1 MTVYAITDT
10 KKGRTG
16 IAPVFKLG
24 PEQPEQPERPEQ
36 LLVTPPVFGVV
47 FGVYVYHIMHK
58 RYVTKTVHVQC
69 CQRTTDLRCANPWH
83 ANVNYKWLCI
93 ASACTAVFV
102 CHAAPCTHKNRHNN
116 DSKIPVQ
123 IRHLSCHQNVLP
135 KSANLFRNTVTVQRQ
150 LNNEK
155 LIKYA
160 TKTTTLI
167 NHDND
172 TSGNC
177 FGQRTFGR
185 HYV

>member
-1 MTVYAITDT
+1 M
-10 KKGRTG
+10 
-16 IAPVFKLG
+16 
-24 PEQPEQPERPEQ
+24 
-36 LLVTPPVFGVV
+36 
-47 FGVYVYHIMHK
+47 
-58 RYVTKTVHVQC
+58 TKTVHVQC

-167 NHDND
+167 NNDND

>member
-1 MTVYAITDT
+1 
-10 KKGRTG
+10 
-16 IAPVFKLG
+16 
-24 PEQPEQPERPEQ
+24 
-36 LLVTPPVFGVV
+36 
-47 FGVYVYHIMHK
+47 MHR

-160 TKTTTLI
+160 TKTPSSITTTTLPVTVLASARLGDI
-167 NHDND
+167 
-172 TSGNC
+172 T
-177 FGQRTFGR
+177 FERQLWTFGR
-185 HYV
+185 RMKGSG